1 MSTQIKRIE
10 QKFYNMCA
18 TSEKDANKVST
29 LFTSIQNAIKESDS
43 VPWENMVP
51 GWKFSYENTD
61 ESDIDDV
68 THWLLGFHIKVTF
81 HMKI

>member
-1 MSTQIKRIE
+1 MSTQIKRVE

-43 VPWENMVP
+43 VP
-51 GWKFSYENTD
+51 
-61 ESDIDDV
+61 
-68 THWLLGFHIKVTF
+68 
-81 HMKI
+81 